1 MPISAFQPAQTLNSQ
16 TLVLASTSK
25 YRAELLSRLRV
36 PFKVAAPQVD
46 ESPLPAESPHDIA
59 LRLAKAK
66 ARAVA
71 GDFPDALIIGSD
83 QVADLEGQPLGKP
96 GNRERATAQLLA
108 VSGRRVIFHTA
119 LAVLN
124 AATGNLQTRVVPTT
138 VAFRQLDEAQIRN
151 YLDQE
156 PAYDCAGSAKSEGL
170 GIALIA
176 ALEGSDPNALVGL
189 PLIALVD
196 MLLAENYPLLK

>member
-1 MPISAFQPAQTLNSQ
+1 MSPP

-25 YRAELLSRLRV
+25 YRAELLSRLRL
-36 PFKVAAPQVD
+36 PFRIAAPQAD
-46 ESPLPAESPHDIA
+46 ESPLPGENTHDLS
-59 LRLAKAK
+59 LRLAEAK

-71 GDFPDALIIGSD
+71 TQFPDALIIGSD
-83 QVADLEGQPLGKP
+83 QVADLNGQPIGKP
-96 GNRERATAQLLA
+96 GTRDKAIAQLRA
-108 VSGRRVIFHTA
+108 VSGKIIVFHTA
-119 LAVLN
+119 LALFN

-138 VAFRQLDEAQIRN
+138 VSFRHLDDTTIHS

-176 ALEGSDPNALVGL
+176 ALQGSDPNALVGL